1 MIGWRQSG
9 FEFAAVKSGVRGV
22 LQDITGTQRI
32 AGSDLQILIIITIQG
47 EIGAQPGRDV
57 RLDTAFEGFERLGID
72 RERRHASHV
81 EHTAFEAGAV
91 GRSEEHTSELQ
102 SLMRISYAVFCLKKK
117 NYDNKIQNQNSHI
130 H

>member
-91 GRSEEHTSELQ
+91 GRVDLERKRVASGKSVYVSVDLGGRGVIQ
-102 SLMRISYAVFCLKKK
+102 K
-117 NYDNKIQNQNSHI
+117 NTIQHKYN
-130 H
+130 